1 MPGGPYFKM
10 PWQKIHKVFAKAAAI
25 RPRIVGEALKQVAA
39 DAEVEAAM
47 FEILEVQKIV
57 ESKARVT
64 RIPEKSTILPELLAA
79 GARTNDFSIPLPPTR
94 PKTS

>member
-1 MPGGPYFKM
+1 M

-79 GARTNDFSIPLPPTR
+79 GVRTNDFSTPPPTPR

>member
-1 MPGGPYFKM
+1 M
-10 PWQKIHKVFAKAAAI
+10 
-25 RPRIVGEALKQVAA
+25 GEALKQVAA

-64 RIPEKSTILPELLAA
+64 LIPEKSPILSELLAA
-79 GARTNDFSIPLPPTR
+79 GTEANDSSPTAPPPRPRTS
-94 PKTS
+94 

>member
-1 MPGGPYFKM
+1 M

-57 ESKARVT
+57 ESKARVP
-64 RIPEKSTILPELLAA
+64 RIPGKSTILPELLAA
-79 GARTNDFSIPLPPTR
+79 GARTNDFSTPSPTPR